1 MFNHLIVQVILE
13 IASWE
18 DVNHPTME
26 FKEFWISTNRKVYL
40 QVVYKETGVLT
51 ASVQNTKPLSNQTTW
66 RDLTFDM

>member
-18 DVNHPTME
+18 DVNHPIME

-40 QVVYKETGVLT
+40 QVVYKGTGVLT
-51 ASVQNTKPLSNQTTW
+51 ASVQNTRPLSNQTTW